1 MKLGKTMLNK
11 KVRLSAIASAILG
24 ISTQGAFAQELVN
37 SSKEESLETIVVYGE
52 KANRK
57 LKDTASSVSVITEE
71 TLKSLQHISI
81 SSTVADIPNI
91 VVLSGAVPDIR
102 GISGNG
108 SATGFNG
115 VSGGAKARVTTL
127 IDGVAEP
134 FMADLTGD
142 TGIWDIEQIE
152 VFRGPQSTSN
162 GRNSLA
168 GMIFIKTKDP
178 TYDWESAAR
187 VGYRN
192 QSSYTDTSFMTSGPL
207 IENELAFR
215 FTAQLLDGERFDNSV
230 IFDGNEPRFDLNE
243 VKTQRFKG
251 KLLWEPKSLDNL
263 SSLLTFSSNDEKG
276 NTGRNYYTAEN
287 PWDLVPMMQRYM
299 DTESKTTSLHID
311 YELSHDM
318 NFDILAAYM
327 DYNWGFDT
335 YEENLARQQQ
345 LQMDETVTT
354 FDGKLNFGLNNPDFK
369 GFVGLAYFEREQD
382 YTSTSSYSYFGH
394 DESDSKAIYGEV
406 SYALNEAFTV
416 IAGARIEK
424 ESQYRDFTRVVEG
437 NSQTSV
443 LDQDKTIKL
452 PKVVL
457 QYEISDTTTA
467 SISARRGYNAGGGAL
482 VWSTGEYYYYDSETV
497 NTFETGLRSSFDNGK
512 INISSNLFYND
523 YSGYQ
528 APDLERKINNIEDVV
543 TYGAELEFSAM
554 LTPDFK
560 INGGLGLL
568 KSEIKDGNENY
579 QHIDGNELNSA
590 PGVTANL
597 GARYW
602 FAQGFDIGFS
612 ANYVDD
618 YFGEITNSEE
628 RVAGDYKVAKLDLN
642 YEQESWLFTV
652 FINNVFDEQGLT
664 SIEPVG
670 RRYPQGYAGIVDPRT
685 TGASVTYRF

>member
-1 MKLGKTMLNK
+1 MLNK

-24 ISTQGAFAQELVN
+24 ITTQGAVAEEL
-37 SSKEESLETIVVYGE
+37 STSPEYDSLETIVVYGE

-71 TLKSLQHISI
+71 VLKSLQHISV

-102 GISGNG
+102 GVSGNG

-187 VGYRN
+187 VGFRN
-192 QSSYTDTSFMTSGPL
+192 QSNYTDTSFMTSGPL

-215 FTAQLLDGERFDNSV
+215 FTAQLLNGEGYDNSV
-230 IFDGNEPRFDLNE
+230 IFEDNKPSFDLDE
-243 VKTQRFKG
+243 TKTQRFKG
-251 KLLWEPKSLDNL
+251 KLLWEPKSIDNL
-263 SSLLTFSSNDEKG
+263 STLLTFTSNDEKG

-287 PWDLVPMMQRYM
+287 PWDFVPMSQRYM
-299 DTESKTTSLHID
+299 DTESKTTSLRVD
-311 YELSHDM
+311 YELSQDL
-318 NFDILAAYM
+318 NFDILASYM
-327 DYNWGFDT
+327 DYQWGFDT
-335 YEENLARQQQ
+335 YEENPAREQK
-345 LQMDETVTT
+345 LQMDETITT
-354 FDGKLNFGLNNPDFK
+354 LDGKLNFGLNNPDFK
-369 GFVGLAYFEREQD
+369 GFVGLAYFKREQD
-382 YTSTSSYSYFGH
+382 YTSASGYSYFGQ
-394 DESDSKAIYGEV
+394 DESDSKSIYGEV
-406 SYALNEAFTV
+406 SYTLNEDFTV

-424 ESQYRDFTRVVEG
+424 ESQYRDYSHEVQG
-437 NSQTSV
+437 NIETSV

-452 PKVVL
+452 PKLVL
-457 QYEISDTTTA
+457 QYNVSDSTTA
-467 SISARRGYNAGGGAL
+467 SISARRGYNSAGGAL
-482 VWSTGEYYYYDSETV
+482 DWGAGEYYYYDSETV
-497 NTFETGLRSSFDNGK
+497 NTYEAGLRSSFDNGN
-512 INISSNLFYND
+512 INISSNIFYND
-523 YSGYQ
+523 YAGYQ
-528 APDLERKINNIEDVV
+528 APDLERRINNIDDVV
-543 TYGAELEFSAM
+543 TYGAELEISAM
-554 LTPDFK
+554 LTPDFR

-579 QHIDGNELNSA
+579 AHIDGNELNSA

-602 FAQGFDIGFS
+602 FYEGFDIGFS

-628 RVAGDYKVAKLDLN
+628 RVAGDYKVTKLDLS
-642 YEQESWLFTV
+642 YEQENWLLTV
-652 FINNVFDEQGLT
+652 FINNVFDEQALT
-664 SIEPVG
+664 TIEPEG
-670 RRYPQGYAGIVDPRT
+670 SRYPQGYAGIVDPRT